1 MKKLTVCNSPCVQR
15 IQVNWTAV
23 EFEPLACSICTGSW
37 TLLVR
42 LRCISPPKPPTQL
55 ATIHLWDYRHLPV
68 ISVISCCLLSASLL
82 SMTTNQKECVSLCN
96 GELHEY
102 QTNFGIGQSPPL
114 SEQCRC
120 IVVMWVGG
128 FGRLMQRSLTSKV
141 RKLVNAASWR
151 FKISAAVQLLEYA
164 VHKVS
169 YMYIR
174 SKFPHFAIS
183 SKINLQQ
190 NGAKMYPSRDITFN

>member
-1 MKKLTVCNSPCVQR
+1 MRKLTVCNSPCVQC
-15 IQVNWTAV
+15 IQVNWTVV
-23 EFEPLACSICTGSW
+23 EFEPLACSIYTGSW

-55 ATIHLWDYRHLPV
+55 TTIHLWDYRHLPV
-68 ISVISCCLLSASLL
+68 ISVISCCLLSASPL
-82 SMTTNQKECVSLCN
+82 SMITNQKECVSLCN

-164 VHKVS
+164 VPQGELHVHTIKVPS
-169 YMYIR
+169 FCN
-174 SKFPHFAIS
+174 K
-183 SKINLQQ
+183 QQ
-190 NGAKMYPSRDITFN
+190 NKLATKWC